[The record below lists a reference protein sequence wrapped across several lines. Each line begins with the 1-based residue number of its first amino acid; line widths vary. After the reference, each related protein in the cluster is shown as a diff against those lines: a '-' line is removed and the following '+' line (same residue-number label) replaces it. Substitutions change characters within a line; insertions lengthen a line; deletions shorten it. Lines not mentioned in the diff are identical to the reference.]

1 MKLLMYT
8 IIDLET
14 TGGKFNEESIIE
26 VAAYRFDGNSIKDQF
41 ISLVNPQRDIHPYV
55 EKLTG
60 INSKMVKTAPKFHE
74 IAKRVVEITSDSILV
89 AHNAQFDYRI
99 LQLEFKRLGYEFSMK
114 SLCTV
119 ILSQELLP
127 EQESYKLGRL
137 SRSLG
142 IPLKDRHRASGD
154 ALATVE
160 LFKILL
166 EKDIEQNIIKKS
178 IVEFPGES
186 MNSLF
191 KETIESLNN
200 DVGVFYI
207 YNKNKKLI
215 YIDYSK
221 DIKNKVVKLFT
232 SKKFIPKYVQNNFKS
247 IKVHKTGNIS
257 ISVIKALNE
266 IRTLKPKINNN
277 IDPKLFYKID
287 KPDVISKLKDFII
300 TFNGK
305 NENDKSFIFFKN
317 EKFTGYGYFDLFN
330 NINTEQKLNSRLVE
344 VNESDKVKNY
354 VYRLIFQ
361 KKYKKLLTLKE
372 IYKFSEIE

>member
-1 MKLLMYT
+1 MYT

-26 VAAYRFDGNSIKDQF
+26 VAAYRSDGTSIKDQF
-41 ISLVNPQRDIHPYV
+41 ISLVNPDRDIHPYV

-60 INSKMVKTAPKFHE
+60 ITSKMVKTAPKFHE
-74 IAKRVVEITSDSILV
+74 IAKRLIEITSDSILV

-127 EQESYKLGRL
+127 DQESYKLGRL

-142 IPLKDRHRASGD
+142 IPLKNRHRASGD

-191 KETIESLNN
+191 KDTIESLNN

-287 KPDVISKLKDFII
+287 KPDVISKLRDFII

-305 NENDKSFIFFKN
+305 NKNEKSFIFFKN
-317 EKFTGYGYFDLFN
+317 EKLTGYGYFDLFN
-330 NINTEQKLNSRLVE
+330 NINTEQKLKSRLVE
-344 VNESDKVKNY
+344 VNESGKVKNY

-372 IYKFSEIE
+372 IYKFSDLE

>member
-1 MKLLMYT
+1 MYT

-60 INSKMVKTAPKFHE
+60 ITSKMVKTAPKFHE

-257 ISVIKALNE
+257 ICVIKALNE

-305 NENDKSFIFFKN
+305 NENEKSFIFFKN

-344 VNESDKVKNY
+344 VDESDKVKNY

-372 IYKFSEIE
+372 IYKFSELE

>member
-1 MKLLMYT
+1 MYT

-26 VAAYRFDGNSIKDQF
+26 IAVYRFDGVSIKDQF
-41 ISLVNPQRDIHPYV
+41 ISLIDPQRDIHPYV

-60 INSKMVKTAPKFHE
+60 ITSKMVKTAPKFHE
-74 IAKRVVEITSDSILV
+74 IAKRVIEITSDSILV

-114 SLCTV
+114 SICTV

-127 EQESYKLGRL
+127 EEESYKLGRL

-160 LFKILL
+160 LFKILM
-166 EKDIEQNIIKKS
+166 EKDINQDIIKKS
-178 IVEFPGES
+178 IVELVGES
-186 MNSLF
+186 MSTIF
-191 KETIESLNN
+191 KNTIDNLKSET
-200 DVGVFYI
+200 GVFYI

-215 YIDYSK
+215 YLDYSK
-221 DIKNKVVKLFT
+221 DIKNKVIKLFT

-247 IKVHKTGNIS
+247 IKVSLSGSLSIS
-257 ISVIKALNE
+257 ILKSLHEIKTLN
-266 IRTLKPKINNN
+266 PKINNN
-277 IDPKLFYKID
+277 IDPKIFYKID
-287 KPDVISKLKDFII
+287 KPNIISELKDFII

-305 NENDKSFIFFKN
+305 NENDKSFIFLKN
-317 EKFTGYGYFDLFN
+317 EKIIGYGYFDLFN
-330 NINTEQKLNSRLVE
+330 NINSEKKLNSRV
-344 VNESDKVKNY
+344 VNILESTKVKNY
-354 VYRLIFQ
+354 VYRLIYQ

-372 IYKFSEIE
+372 IYKFSDIE

>member
-1 MKLLMYT
+1 MYT

-26 VAAYRFDGNSIKDQF
+26 VAAYKFDGVNIIDQF

-60 INSKMVKTAPKFHE
+60 ITSKMVQSAPKFHE
-74 IAKRVVEITSDSILV
+74 VAKRIIEITSGSILV

-99 LQLEFKRLGYEFSMK
+99 LQLEFKRLGFEFSMK

-160 LFKILL
+160 LLKILM
-166 EKDIEQNIIKKS
+166 EKDTNQGIIKKS

-186 MNSLF
+186 ISSIL
-191 KETIESLNN
+191 KKTIETLENTI
-200 DVGVFYI
+200 GVFYI

-215 YIDYSK
+215 YVDYSK
-221 DIKNKVVKLFT
+221 DIKNKVLKLFT

-247 IKVHKTGNIS
+247 IKTHKTGNVEIA
-257 ISVIKALNE
+257 ILKAIHEIKSL
-266 IRTLKPKINNN
+266 RPKINNN

-287 KPDVISKLKDFII
+287 IPHVIVNKKDFII
-300 TFNGK
+300 TFSGK
-305 NENDKSFIFFKN
+305 KEDEKGFILFKDL
-317 EKFTGYGYFDLFN
+317 KIVGYGYFDLFN
-330 NINTEQKLNSRLVE
+330 NINTVKKLNSRVVK
-344 VNESDKVKNY
+344 VNECKKVKNY
-354 VYRLIFQ
+354 VYRLISE
-361 KKYKKLLTLKE
+361 KRYKKLLTLEE
-372 IYKFSEIE
+372 IYKFSGIE

>member
-1 MKLLMYT
+1 MYT
-8 IIDLET
+8 IIDIES

-26 VAAYRFDGNSIKDQF
+26 VAAYRFDGTSIKDQF

-60 INSKMVKTAPKFHE
+60 ITSKMVKTAPKFHE
-74 IAKRVVEITSDSILV
+74 IAKRIVEITSDSILV

-127 EQESYKLGRL
+127 DQESYKLGRL

-160 LFKILL
+160 LFKILM
-166 EKDIEQNIIKKS
+166 EKDIKQDIIKKS

-186 MNSLF
+186 MSSLF
-191 KETIESLNN
+191 KETIENLKNN
-200 DVGVFYI
+200 VGVFYI

-247 IKVHKTGNIS
+247 IKVHNTGNIS
-257 ISVIKALNE
+257 ISIIKALNE
-266 IRTLKPKINNN
+266 IKTLKPKINNN
-277 IDPKLFYKID
+277 IDPKIFFKID
-287 KPDVISKLKDFII
+287 KPDIISEIKNFII
-300 TFNGK
+300 TFSGK
-305 NENDKSFIFFKN
+305 NKNDKSFIFFKN
-317 EKFTGYGYFDLFN
+317 EKFLGYGYFDLFN
-330 NINTEQKLNSRLVE
+330 NINTEQKLKSRLVK
-344 VNESDKVKNY
+344 VNETKKVKNY
-354 VYRLIFQ
+354 VYRLISQ

>member
-1 MKLLMYT
+1 MYT
-8 IIDLET
+8 IVDIES

-26 VAAYRFDGNSIKDQF
+26 VAAYKFDGTSIKDQF

-60 INSKMVKTAPKFHE
+60 ITSKMVKTAPKFHE

-127 EQESYKLGRL
+127 DQESYKLGRL

-166 EKDIEQNIIKKS
+166 EKDIKQNIIKKS

-191 KETIESLNN
+191 KKTIENLNN

-207 YNKNKKLI
+207 YNKHKKLI

-277 IDPKLFYKID
+277 IDPKIFHKTE
-287 KPDVISKLKDFII
+287 KPDIISKLKDFII

-330 NINTEQKLNSRLVE
+330 NINTEQKLNSRLVK
-344 VNESDKVKNY
+344 VDESNKVRNY

-361 KKYKKLLTLKE
+361 KKYKKLLTLSE
-372 IYKFSEIE
+372 IYKFSDIE

>member
-1 MKLLMYT
+1 MYT

-26 VAAYRFDGNSIKDQF
+26 VAAYKFDGVNITDQF

-60 INSKMVKTAPKFHE
+60 ITSTMVQSAPKFHE
-74 IAKRVVEITSDSILV
+74 VAKRIIEITSNSVLV

-99 LQLEFKRLGYEFSMK
+99 LQLEFKRLGFEFSMK

-160 LFKILL
+160 LLKILM
-166 EKDIEQNIIKKS
+166 EKDIKQGIIKKS

-186 MNSLF
+186 ISSIF
-191 KETIESLNN
+191 KKTIENLENTI
-200 DVGVFYI
+200 GVFYI

-215 YIDYSK
+215 YVDYSK

-247 IKVHKTGNIS
+247 IKTHKTGNVEIA
-257 ISVIKALNE
+257 ILKTIQEIKSL
-266 IRTLKPKINNN
+266 RPKINNN

-287 KPDVISKLKDFII
+287 EPQVISDKKNFII
-300 TFNGK
+300 TFSGK
-305 NENDKSFIFFKN
+305 KDDEKGFILFK
-317 EKFTGYGYFDLFN
+317 EGKVIGYGYFDLYN
-330 NINTEQKLNSRLVE
+330 NINTQKKLKSRVVK
-344 VNESDKVKNY
+344 VNECKKVKNY
-354 VYRLIFQ
+354 VYRVISE
-361 KKYKKLLTLKE
+361 KRYKKLLTLNE
-372 IYKFSEIE
+372 IYKFSGIE

>member
-1 MKLLMYT
+1 MYT

-60 INSKMVKTAPKFHE
+60 ITSKMVKTAPKFHE

-266 IRTLKPKINNN
+266 IRTLNPKINNN

-344 VNESDKVKNY
+344 VDESDKVKNY

-372 IYKFSEIE
+372 IYKFSELE

>member
-1 MKLLMYT
+1 MYT
-8 IIDLET
+8 IVDIES

-26 VAAYRFDGNSIKDQF
+26 VAAYKFDGTSIKDQF

-60 INSKMVKTAPKFHE
+60 ITSKIVKTAPKFHE

-99 LQLEFKRLGYEFSMK
+99 LQLEFKRLGYDFSMK

-127 EQESYKLGRL
+127 DQESYKLGRL

-166 EKDIEQNIIKKS
+166 EKDIKQNIIKKS

-191 KETIESLNN
+191 KDTIENLNN
-200 DVGVFYI
+200 EVGVFYI
-207 YNKNKKLI
+207 YNKHKKLI

-266 IRTLKPKINNN
+266 IRSLKPKINNN
-277 IDPKLFYKID
+277 IDPKIFHKTE
-287 KPDVISKLKDFII
+287 KPDIISKLKDFII

-330 NINTEQKLNSRLVE
+330 NINTEQKLNSRLVK
-344 VNESDKVKNY
+344 VDESNKVKNY

-361 KKYKKLLTLKE
+361 KKYKKLLTLSE
-372 IYKFSEIE
+372 IYKFSDIE

>member
-1 MKLLMYT
+1 MYT
-8 IIDLET
+8 IVDLET

-26 VAAYRFDGNSIKDQF
+26 VAAYKFDGTSIKDQF

-60 INSKMVKTAPKFHE
+60 ITSKMVKTAPKFHE

-119 ILSQELLP
+119 ILAQELLP
-127 EQESYKLGRL
+127 DQESYKLGRL

-166 EKDIEQNIIKKS
+166 EKDIKQNIIKKS

-191 KETIESLNN
+191 KDTIENLNN

-207 YNKNKKLI
+207 YNKHKKLI

-247 IKVHKTGNIS
+247 IKVHKTGNVS

-277 IDPKLFYKID
+277 IDPKIFYKTE
-287 KPDVISKLKDFII
+287 KPDIVSKLKDFII

-330 NINTEQKLNSRLVE
+330 NINSEQKLNSRLVK
-344 VNESDKVKNY
+344 VDESNKVKNY
-354 VYRLIFQ
+354 VYRLISQ
-361 KKYKKLLTLKE
+361 KKYKKLLTLNE
-372 IYKFSEIE
+372 IYKFSDIE

>member
-1 MKLLMYT
+1 MYT
-8 IIDLET
+8 IVDLET

-26 VAAYRFDGNSIKDQF
+26 VAAYKFNGTEITDQF
-41 ISLVNPQRDIHPYV
+41 ISLVNPVRDIHPYV

-60 INSKMVKTAPKFHE
+60 ITSKMVKTAPKFHE
-74 IAKRVVEITSDSILV
+74 IAKRVIEITSDSILV

-127 EQESYKLGRL
+127 EQESFKLGKL

-154 ALATVE
+154 ALATLE
-160 LFKILL
+160 LFKILM
-166 EKDIEQNIIKKS
+166 EKDVKQEIIKKS

-191 KETIESLNN
+191 KDTIENLNN
-200 DVGVFYI
+200 EVGVFYI
-207 YNKNKKLI
+207 YNKHKKLI

-266 IRTLKPKINNN
+266 IRSLKPKINNN
-277 IDPKLFYKID
+277 IDPKIFHKTE
-287 KPDVISKLKDFII
+287 KPDIISKLKDFII

-330 NINTEQKLNSRLVE
+330 NINTEQKLNSRLVK
-344 VNESDKVKNY
+344 VDESNKVKNY

-361 KKYKKLLTLKE
+361 KKYKKLLTLSE
-372 IYKFSEIE
+372 IYKFSDIE

>member
-1 MKLLMYT
+1 MYT

-26 VAAYRFDGNSIKDQF
+26 VAAYKFDGVNITDQF

-60 INSKMVKTAPKFHE
+60 ITSNMVQSAPKFQE
-74 IAKRVVEITSDSILV
+74 VAKRIIEITSESILV

-99 LQLEFKRLGYEFSMK
+99 LQLEFKRLGFEFSMK

-160 LFKILL
+160 LLKILI
-166 EKDIEQNIIKKS
+166 EKDINQEIIKRS

-186 MNSLF
+186 ISSIF
-191 KETIESLNN
+191 KNTIETLENTT
-200 DVGVFYI
+200 GVFYI

-221 DIKNKVVKLFT
+221 DIKNKVIKLFT

-247 IKVHKTGNIS
+247 IKVHKTGNIE
-257 ISVIKALNE
+257 IAILKAIHEIKS
-266 IRTLKPKINNN
+266 LKPKINNN

-287 KPDVISKLKDFII
+287 IPQIVNDKKNFII
-300 TFNGK
+300 TFSGK
-305 NENDKSFIFFKN
+305 KDDEKGFILFEDYKVI
-317 EKFTGYGYFDLFN
+317 GYGYFDLFN
-330 NINTEQKLNSRLVE
+330 NINTEKKLNSRVVKVDE
-344 VNESDKVKNY
+344 CKKVKNY
-354 VYRLIFQ
+354 VYRVISE
-361 KKYKKLLTLKE
+361 KRYKKLLTLEE
-372 IYKFSEIE
+372 IYKFSGIE

>member
-1 MKLLMYT
+1 MYT
-8 IIDLET
+8 IVDLET

-26 VAAYRFDGNSIKDQF
+26 VAAYKFDGTSIKDQF

-60 INSKMVKTAPKFHE
+60 ITSKMVKTAPKFHE

-127 EQESYKLGRL
+127 DQESYKLGRL

-166 EKDIEQNIIKKS
+166 EKDIKQNIIKKS

-191 KETIESLNN
+191 KDTIENLNN

-207 YNKNKKLI
+207 YNKHKKLI

-247 IKVHKTGNIS
+247 IKVHKTGNVS

-277 IDPKLFYKID
+277 IDPKIFYKTE
-287 KPDVISKLKDFII
+287 KPDIVSKLKDFII

-330 NINTEQKLNSRLVE
+330 NINTEQKLNSRLVK
-344 VNESDKVKNY
+344 VDESNKVKNY

-361 KKYKKLLTLKE
+361 KKYKKLLTLSE
-372 IYKFSEIE
+372 IYKFSDIE

>member
-1 MKLLMYT
+1 MYT

-60 INSKMVKTAPKFHE
+60 ITSKMVKTAPKFHE

-266 IRTLKPKINNN
+266 IRTLNPKINNN

-344 VNESDKVKNY
+344 VDESNKVKNY

>member
-1 MKLLMYT
+1 MYT
-8 IIDLET
+8 IIDIES

-26 VAAYRFDGNSIKDQF
+26 VAAYRFDGTSIKDQF

-60 INSKMVKTAPKFHE
+60 ITSKMVKTAPKFHE
-74 IAKRVVEITSDSILV
+74 IAKRIVEITSDSILV

-127 EQESYKLGRL
+127 DQESYKLGRL

-160 LFKILL
+160 LFKILM
-166 EKDIEQNIIKKS
+166 EKDTKQDIIKKS

-232 SKKFIPKYVQNNFKS
+232 SKKFIAKFVQNNFKS

-257 ISVIKALNE
+257 ICVIKALNE

-305 NENDKSFIFFKN
+305 NENEKSFIFFKN

-344 VNESDKVKNY
+344 VDESEKVKNY

>member
-1 MKLLMYT
+1 MYT

-60 INSKMVKTAPKFHE
+60 ITSKMVKTAPKFHE

-257 ISVIKALNE
+257 ICVIKALNE

-305 NENDKSFIFFKN
+305 NENEKSFIFFKN

-344 VNESDKVKNY
+344 VDESNKVKNY

>member
-1 MKLLMYT
+1 MYT
-8 IIDLET
+8 IVDLET

-26 VAAYRFDGNSIKDQF
+26 VAAYKFDGTSIKDQF

-60 INSKMVKTAPKFHE
+60 ITSKMVKTAPKFHE

-99 LQLEFKRLGYEFSMK
+99 LQLEFKRLGYDFSMK

-127 EQESYKLGRL
+127 DQESYKLGRL

-166 EKDIEQNIIKKS
+166 EKDIKQNIIKKS

-191 KETIESLNN
+191 KDTIENLNN

-207 YNKNKKLI
+207 YNKHKKLI

-277 IDPKLFYKID
+277 IDPKIFYKTE
-287 KPDVISKLKDFII
+287 KPDIVSKLKDFII

-330 NINTEQKLNSRLVE
+330 NINTEQKLNSRLVK
-344 VNESDKVKNY
+344 VDESNKVKNY

-361 KKYKKLLTLKE
+361 KKYKKLLTLSE
-372 IYKFSEIE
+372 IYKFSDIE

>member
-1 MKLLMYT
+1 MYT

-60 INSKMVKTAPKFHE
+60 ITSKMVKTAPKFHE

-232 SKKFIPKYVQNNFKS
+232 SKKFIAKFVQNNFKS

-257 ISVIKALNE
+257 ICVIKALNE

-344 VNESDKVKNY
+344 VDESNKVKNY

>member
-1 MKLLMYT
+1 MYT
-8 IIDLET
+8 IIDIES

-26 VAAYRFDGNSIKDQF
+26 VAAYRFDGTSIKDQF

-60 INSKMVKTAPKFHE
+60 ITSKMVKTAPKFHE
-74 IAKRVVEITSDSILV
+74 IAKRIVEITSDSILV

-127 EQESYKLGRL
+127 DQESYKLGRL

-160 LFKILL
+160 LFKILM
-166 EKDIEQNIIKKS
+166 EKDIKQDIIKKS

-186 MNSLF
+186 MSSLF
-191 KETIESLNN
+191 KETIENLKNN
-200 DVGVFYI
+200 VGVFYI

-247 IKVHKTGNIS
+247 IKVHNTGNIS
-257 ISVIKALNE
+257 ISIIKALNE
-266 IRTLKPKINNN
+266 IKTLKPKINNN
-277 IDPKLFYKID
+277 IDPNIFFKID
-287 KPDVISKLKDFII
+287 KPDIISEIKNFII
-300 TFNGK
+300 TFSGK
-305 NENDKSFIFFKN
+305 NKNDKSFIFFKN
-317 EKFTGYGYFDLFN
+317 EKFLGYGYFDLFN
-330 NINTEQKLNSRLVE
+330 NINTEQKLTSRLVK
-344 VNESDKVKNY
+344 VNETKKVKNY
-354 VYRLIFQ
+354 VYRLISQ

>member
-1 MKLLMYT
+1 MYT
-8 IIDLET
+8 IVDLET

-26 VAAYRFDGNSIKDQF
+26 VAAYKFNGTEITDQF
-41 ISLVNPQRDIHPYV
+41 ISLVNPVRDIHPYV

-60 INSKMVKTAPKFHE
+60 ITSKMVKTAPKFHE
-74 IAKRVVEITSDSILV
+74 IAKRVIEITSDSILV

-127 EQESYKLGRL
+127 EQESFKLGKL

-154 ALATVE
+154 ALATLE
-160 LFKILL
+160 LFKILM
-166 EKDIEQNIIKKS
+166 EKDVKQEIIKKS

-191 KETIESLNN
+191 KDTIENLNN
-200 DVGVFYI
+200 EVGVFYI
-207 YNKNKKLI
+207 YNKHKKLI

-266 IRTLKPKINNN
+266 IRSLKPKINNN
-277 IDPKLFYKID
+277 IDPKIFQKTD
-287 KPDVISKLKDFII
+287 KPIIVAELKDFII

-305 NENDKSFIFFKN
+305 KENDKSFIFFKN
-317 EKFTGYGYFDLFN
+317 EELVGYGYFNLFN
-330 NINTEQKLNSRLVE
+330 NINNQEKLYSRVVKVENSAK
-344 VNESDKVKNY
+344 VNNY
-354 VYRLIFQ
+354 VYRIISQ
-361 KKYKKLLTLKE
+361 KKYKKLLTLSE
-372 IYKFSEIE
+372 IYKFSDIE

>member
-1 MKLLMYT
+1 MYT
-8 IIDLET
+8 IIDIES

-26 VAAYRFDGNSIKDQF
+26 VAAYRFDGTSIKDQF

-60 INSKMVKTAPKFHE
+60 ITSKMVKTAPKFHE
-74 IAKRVVEITSDSILV
+74 IAKRIVEITSDSILV

-127 EQESYKLGRL
+127 DQESYKLGRL

-160 LFKILL
+160 LFKILM
-166 EKDIEQNIIKKS
+166 EKDTKQDIIKKS

-344 VNESDKVKNY
+344 VDESNKVKNY

-372 IYKFSEIE
+372 IYKFSELE

>member
-1 MKLLMYT
+1 MYT
-8 IIDLET
+8 IIDIES

-26 VAAYRFDGNSIKDQF
+26 VAAYRFDGTSIKDQF

-60 INSKMVKTAPKFHE
+60 ITSKMVKTAPKFHE
-74 IAKRVVEITSDSILV
+74 IAKRIVEITSDSILV

-127 EQESYKLGRL
+127 DQESYKLGRL

-160 LFKILL
+160 LFKILM
-166 EKDIEQNIIKKS
+166 EKDIKQDIIKKS

-186 MNSLF
+186 MSSLF
-191 KETIESLNN
+191 KETIENLKNN
-200 DVGVFYI
+200 IGVFYI

-221 DIKNKVVKLFT
+221 DVKNKVVKLFT

-247 IKVHKTGNIS
+247 IKVHNTGNIS
-257 ISVIKALNE
+257 ISIIKALNE
-266 IRTLKPKINNN
+266 IKTLKPKINNN
-277 IDPKLFYKID
+277 IDPKIFFKID
-287 KPDVISKLKDFII
+287 KPDIISEIKNFII
-300 TFNGK
+300 TFSGK
-305 NENDKSFIFFKN
+305 NKNDKSFIFFKN
-317 EKFTGYGYFDLFN
+317 EKFLGYGYFDLFN
-330 NINTEQKLNSRLVE
+330 NINTEQKLKSRLVK
-344 VNESDKVKNY
+344 VNESKKVNNY
-354 VYRLIFQ
+354 VYRLISQ

>member
-1 MKLLMYT
+1 MYT

-26 VAAYRFDGNSIKDQF
+26 VAAYKFDGNSIKDQF

-60 INSKMVKTAPKFHE
+60 ITSKMVKTAPKFHE

-317 EKFTGYGYFDLFN
+317 EKITGYGYFDLFN

-344 VNESDKVKNY
+344 VDESDKVKNY

-372 IYKFSEIE
+372 IYKFSELE

>member
-1 MKLLMYT
+1 MYT
-8 IIDLET
+8 IVDLET

-26 VAAYRFDGNSIKDQF
+26 VAAYKFDGTSIKDQF

-60 INSKMVKTAPKFHE
+60 ITSKMVKTAPKFHE

-127 EQESYKLGRL
+127 NQESYKLGKL

-166 EKDIEQNIIKKS
+166 EKDIKQNIIKKS

-191 KETIESLNN
+191 KDTIENLNN

-207 YNKNKKLI
+207 YNKHKKLI

-221 DIKNKVVKLFT
+221 DIKNKVIKLFT

-277 IDPKLFYKID
+277 IDPKIFYKTE
-287 KPDVISKLKDFII
+287 KPDLISKLKDFII

-317 EKFTGYGYFDLFN
+317 EKFIGYGYFDLFN
-330 NINTEQKLNSRLVE
+330 NINTEQKLNSRLVK
-344 VNESDKVKNY
+344 VNESIKVKNY
-354 VYRLIFQ
+354 VFRLISQ
-361 KKYKKLLTLKE
+361 KKYKKLLTLSE
-372 IYKFSEIE
+372 IYKFSDIE